1 MKLTPIHILLA
12 IFCFV
17 VVFACERTDD
27 EPPVDNSISRLY
39 ISYSNYQPNNDAPKY
54 NNVVLLPYADDSTN
68 MGAVVQTFRSEAQ
81 GGNSIYFHPSSQRIF
96 HSSINNSSI
105 DTFMNKLS
113 VGELTGALALE
124 KQIPNQVLKSVK
136 GMVFHPNLDRLYFIN
151 VEPNPNVYVFDR
163 PRGLSDDRKPGQ
175 TLSFANAAELTPWDL
190 AIVNSNLY
198 MSKSGTD
205 GGIDI
210 YENLISSRDSVRSGL
225 TPARS
230 LRVADASNIRGMSI
244 DTVNNMLALTD
255 FIQSGSGETV
265 SYQGRILLFDNFSS
279 MSETSGTITP
289 SRIITG
295 ALTELKQPVDVELDF
310 RKDSKYLYVAD
321 PVSKAVFRFLKTDK
335 GNVAPDNVY
344 QYKQERM
351 PDVSTPVSI
360 SLDARN

>member
-1 MKLTPIHILLA
+1 MKFSPIHILFS
-12 IFCFV
+12 IFSIIL
-17 VVFACERTDD
+17 VFACERTDD
-27 EPPVDNSISRLY
+27 EPPVDASISRLY
-39 ISYSNYQPNNDAPKY
+39 ISYSNYQPNADALKY

-68 MGAVVQTFRSEAQ
+68 MGAVIQPFISDVQ

-96 HSSINNSSI
+96 HSSINRSSI
-105 DTFMNKLS
+105 DTFMSKLS
-113 VGELTGALALE
+113 VGELTGALE
-124 KQIPNQVLKSVK
+124 IQPRIPNQVLKSVK

-175 TLSFANAAELTPWDL
+175 TLSFANPGELTPWDL

-230 LRVADASNIRGMSI
+230 LIVADASNIRGMSI

-255 FIQSGSGETV
+255 FVQSGSGETA

-279 MSETSGTITP
+279 ISENSGTITP
-289 SRIITG
+289 TRIIAG

-321 PVSKAVFRFLKTDK
+321 PASKAVYRFLKSSN

-360 SLDARN
+360 SLDARD

>member
-136 GMVFHPNLDRLYFIN
+136 GMV
-151 VEPNPNVYVFDR
+151 
-163 PRGLSDDRKPGQ
+163 
-175 TLSFANAAELTPWDL
+175 
-190 AIVNSNLY
+190 
-198 MSKSGTD
+198 
-205 GGIDI
+205 
-210 YENLISSRDSVRSGL
+210 
-225 TPARS
+225 
-230 LRVADASNIRGMSI
+230 
-244 DTVNNMLALTD
+244 
-255 FIQSGSGETV
+255 
-265 SYQGRILLFDNFSS
+265 
-279 MSETSGTITP
+279 
-289 SRIITG
+289 
-295 ALTELKQPVDVELDF
+295 
-310 RKDSKYLYVAD
+310 
-321 PVSKAVFRFLKTDK
+321 
-335 GNVAPDNVY
+335 
-344 QYKQERM
+344 
-351 PDVSTPVSI
+351 
-360 SLDARN
+360 